1 MGALKGSNISSDPQ
15 KWHNV
20 FNVLVGISQ
29 AQQIQ
34 IESLAK
40 ERKLLENVIKS
51 QHERRVSEFN
61 LFQDQISQ
69 VSPQLLGIFPLFLVL
84 IYLCEFYVY

>member
-1 MGALKGSNISSDPQ
+1 MGALKGFNVSSDRQ

-20 FNVLVGISQ
+20 LNVLVGISQ
-29 AQQIQ
+29 TQQIQ

-69 VSPQLLGIFPLFLVL
+69 VSPQLLGIFPLLLVV
-84 IYLCEFYVY
+84 IYHFEFYGY